1 LVFSAIFGGTVTSA
15 LGAIQAGMQF
25 QQSIWFVAGIK
36 KPACGR
42 LLGDWLGL
50 FLVNR
55 ASLQNVHPDLRP
67 AVGLGQTLV
76 CRVGRHPSRWA
87 GRCANVGRR
96 ILSFA
101 LDSQPQV
108 RFRAIEAV
116 QTRDLYRLSGPR
128 RGQARSYWFCAKLD
142 ISERITETAPPA
154 GACPVSTTRI
164 PSQECE
170 SAALRSAPAG
180 KPRRGIRRCC
190 GCACAGR
197 CRACGA
203 GI

>member
-1 LVFSAIFGGTVTSA
+1 MTVVVTVTRGSRSRQVR
-15 LGAIQAGMQF
+15 IQVPDGRRSLFAD
-25 QQSIWFVAGIK
+25 IK

-76 CRVGRHPSRWA
+76 CRVGRHSSRWA

-101 LDSQPQV
+101 WDSQPQV
-108 RFRAIEAV
+108 PFRAIEAV
-116 QTRDLYRLSGPR
+116 QTRDLYRLSGPLR
-128 RGQARSYWFCAKLD
+128 EQARSHRFCARLD
-142 ISERITETAPPA
+142 ISARITETAPPA
-154 GACPVSTTRI
+154 CACPVSTTRT
-164 PSQECE
+164 PSQGCE
-170 SAALRSAPAG
+170 SAAHRSAPAG
-180 KPRRGIRRCC
+180 IPRRGIRRCC
-190 GCACAGR
+190 GYACAGR